1 MFYIMKIRNIF
12 ALTFFLVSFSFG
24 FAQEKEYIVTNSN
37 DTIYGTLKR
46 KFDLLDRPGVNYIF
60 RDEQEKKRQL
70 DPAEIKLIRSLDGVD
85 GNSYIATAYGRWYA
99 KRIIEGRIE
108 VYQTVDSTIFYVS
121 KDGSDLEFKNFGGFG
136 SRKTAHAEI
145 RPLFVDNPEILEEF
159 DTLKGSHAN
168 ILYIIQ
174 KYNDFHK

>member
-1 MFYIMKIRNIF
+1 MKIRSILVF
-12 ALTFFLVSFSFG
+12 TFFLVSFSFG

-46 KFDLLDRPGVNYIF
+46 KFDLLDRPGVKYIL
-60 RDEQEKKRQL
+60 RDEQGKKRQL
-70 DPAEIKLIRSLDGVD
+70 DPAEVRILRSLDGAD

-99 KRIIEGRIE
+99 KRIIEGRIDL
-108 VYQTVDSTIFYVS
+108 YQTVDGNIFYVS

-136 SRKTAHAEI
+136 SRKNAHAEI
-145 RPLFVDNPEILEEF
+145 RPLFLDNPEILEEF

-174 KYNDFHK
+174 KYNDFYK

>member
-1 MFYIMKIRNIF
+1 MNIRSIF
-12 ALTFFLVSFSFG
+12 VLTFFLLSFSFG

-46 KFDLLDRPGVNYIF
+46 KFDLLDRPGVKYIL
-60 RDEQEKKRQL
+60 RDEQGKKRQL
-70 DPAEIKLIRSLDGVD
+70 DPAEVRILRSLDGAD

-99 KRIIEGRIE
+99 KRIIEGRIDL
-108 VYQTVDSTIFYVS
+108 YQTVDGNIFYVS

-136 SRKTAHAEI
+136 SRKNAHAEI
-145 RPLFVDNPEILEEF
+145 RPLFLDNPEILEEF

-174 KYNDFHK
+174 KYNDFYK